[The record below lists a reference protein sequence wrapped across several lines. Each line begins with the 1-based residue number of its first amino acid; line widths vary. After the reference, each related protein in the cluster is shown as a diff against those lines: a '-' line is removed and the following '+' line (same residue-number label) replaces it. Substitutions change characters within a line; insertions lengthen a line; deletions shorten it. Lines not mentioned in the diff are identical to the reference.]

1 MDLQK
6 QCGGKFTPKAVYMLG
21 QELIA
26 ILQYFHFKNFI
37 HNQLGPANIML
48 GSAEKHNKFYLV
60 DFATSQRYKDS
71 QTLEHIP

>member
-1 MDLQK
+1 
-6 QCGGKFTPKAVYMLG
+6 MLG

-37 HNQLGPANIML
+37 YNQLRPANIML
-48 GSAEKHNKFYLV
+48 GSAEKHNKFHLV
-60 DFATSQRYKDS
+60 DFAASQRFKDA